1 MKIKIII
8 ADDHPVF
15 INGVSTLLK
24 EVPEFEVVA
33 EVENG
38 EALIKQAELY
48 TPDVI
53 LTDIQMP
60 IKDGIEATKEIC
72 KRFPKIKVI
81 ALTTFSESIYIK
93 KMLAAGASGYILKTT
108 DKEGLITAIKKVA
121 AGEKHFSA
129 EIVNQL
135 TNNFSDKT
143 VSLNPIETL
152 TKREKEILTLIAQG
166 LTDKEIADIIFLSP
180 LTIISHR
187 KNILSKLSLKN
198 KVEITRFAMENN
210 LLN

>member
-1 MKIKIII
+1 MKTRIII
-8 ADDHPVF
+8 ADDHPLF
-15 INGVSTLLK
+15 ITGIKALLK
-24 EVPEFEVVA
+24 KAVDFEIVA
-33 EVENG
+33 EAENG
-38 EALIKQAELY
+38 EDLIKQVEFHK
-48 TPDVI
+48 PDVV

-60 IKDGIEATKEIC
+60 VKDGIEATKEIC

-93 KMLAAGASGYILKTT
+93 KMLVAGASGYILKTT

-121 AGEKHFSA
+121 TGGKYFSEEA
-129 EIVNQL
+129 VNQL
-135 TNNFSDKT
+135 MNNFSNT
-143 VSLNPIETL
+143 TTSSNPVDTL

-166 LTDKEIADIIFLSP
+166 LTDKQIADIVFLSS

-187 KNILSKLSLKN
+187 KNILSKLGLKN

-210 LLN
+210 LIS